1 MISKRKELIMK
12 LFRMLGRSIRDA
24 FKSVFRNFS
33 LSLASISCI
42 TITLIIVA
50 IAIIASFNVE
60 NFTKELE
67 KDMTIVVFLDTKATE
82 QEVEN
87 VRKKIEALSNVEKY
101 DFKSKADVKE
111 EMAKESDIF
120 KTVLDDWDDESS
132 PLKDTFQVK
141 VKDILKISATARKIE
156 KMDKVSVVRYGENM
170 VDKMI
175 VAFASIEK
183 VAYGVVIALI
193 LVTVFLIVNTIK
205 LTIFSRKREISIMRL
220 VGASNFTIKT
230 PFIVEGMVLGAIGS
244 IIPILITTFGYL
256 AFYNHF
262 EGYLFS
268 PVIILIK
275 PEPFIYTAS
284 LAILIIGI
292 IVGMIGSAH
301 AVRRYLKV

>member
-1 MISKRKELIMK
+1 
-12 LFRMLGRSIRDA
+12 
-24 FKSVFRNFS
+24 
-33 LSLASISCI
+33 
-42 TITLIIVA
+42 
-50 IAIIASFNVE
+50 
-60 NFTKELE
+60 
-67 KDMTIVVFLDTKATE
+67 MTIVVFLDTKATE
-82 QEVEN
+82 QDIESV
-87 VRKKIEALSNVEKY
+87 KDQIEAIKNVEKY
-101 DFKSKADVKE
+101 DFKSKADVKK
-111 EMAKESDIF
+111 EMIKESDVF
-120 KTVLDDWDDESS
+120 KTVMDGWDEESS

-141 VKDILKISATARKIE
+141 VKDILKIGATARKIE

-170 VDKMI
+170 VDKMV

-230 PFIVEGMVLGAIGS
+230 PFIIEGMVLGAIGA
-244 IIPILITTFGYL
+244 IVPILITTFGYL

-275 PEPFIYTAS
+275 PEPFIYSAS